1 MGQAIGGPILGNITG
16 AAGGDLKSAG
26 RGLFDPLGIDPLLGT
41 VLAPDTQSFK
51 APKKRPI
58 PPPPSILD
66 PSVSASVRRR
76 RASATAAAGATIL
89 TGPQGLTSEAATSK
103 KSLLGT

>member
-1 MGQAIGGPILGNITG
+1 MGNVVPTQFKRGVLPEGTQQRLEDRFAARGDATPNALGVNLEAIRG
-16 AAGGDLKSAG
+16 A
-26 RGLFDPLGIDPLLGT
+26 FQT
-41 VLAPDTQSFK
+41 
-51 APKKRPI
+51 PKRNI
-58 PPPPSILD
+58 PPAPSLLD

-89 TGPQGLTSEAATSK
+89 TGSQGLTSEAATTK